1 VTTTTTTVDLTI
13 PSYELLQDGETV
25 IIISGE
31 AVRLAASSSKA
42 GIASNNTEATYW
54 QSKKEIH
61 NMQLATF
68 RIRSFIFG
76 RNSSL
81 WS

>member
-1 VTTTTTTVDLTI
+1 MTTTTTVDLTI
-13 PSYELLQDGETV
+13 PSYELLQDGERV
-25 IIISGE
+25 IVITSE

-42 GIASNNTEATYW
+42 RIASNNTEATYW
-54 QSKKEIH
+54 QSRKETH
-61 NMQLATF
+61 NMYLATF
-68 RIRSFIFG
+68 RIRSFILG

>member
-1 VTTTTTTVDLTI
+1 VTTTTTMTVGLTI

-42 GIASNNTEATYW
+42 RIASNNTEATY
-54 QSKKEIH
+54 
-61 NMQLATF
+61 
-68 RIRSFIFG
+68 
-76 RNSSL
+76 
-81 WS
+81 